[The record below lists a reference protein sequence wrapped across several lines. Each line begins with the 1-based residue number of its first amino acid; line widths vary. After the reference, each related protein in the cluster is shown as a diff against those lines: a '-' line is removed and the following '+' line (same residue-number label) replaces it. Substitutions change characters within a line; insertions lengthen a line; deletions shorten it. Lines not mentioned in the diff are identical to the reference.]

1 MDIVN
6 YSQAGKANTVNTTQ
20 GSSPI
25 TSDNSTSPSP
35 WFMTHLKRVLNI
47 KEERSVSPKLSSAYC
62 KVKIN

>member
-25 TSDNSTSPSP
+25 TSDH
-35 WFMTHLKRVLNI
+35 WFNLSLSLVYD
-47 KEERSVSPKLSSAYC
+47 SPK
-62 KVKIN
+62 KGVKY